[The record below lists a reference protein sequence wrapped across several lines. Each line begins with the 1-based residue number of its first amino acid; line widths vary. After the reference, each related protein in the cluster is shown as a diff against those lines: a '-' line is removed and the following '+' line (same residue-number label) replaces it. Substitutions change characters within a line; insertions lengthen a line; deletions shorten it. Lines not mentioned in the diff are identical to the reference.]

1 MRPATG
7 IRVLRQVQGRK
18 GTKMPGKPSTGLAK
32 PKWRNRWYQASF
44 VGLLILCALSDT
56 ALALTGLPAANN
68 GNWGGIAMLVLAALF
83 ISVAYPMF
91 ALRTGDILYPP
102 EDAHPISENCGSHQE
117 AAQPGEAPQ

>member
-7 IRVLRQVQGRK
+7 ITVLRQVHGRK
-18 GTKMPGKPSTGLAK
+18 GTKMSGKPSTWLAK

-44 VGLLILCALSDT
+44 AGLLILCALGDT
-56 ALALTGLPAANN
+56 ALALTSLLSAKA
-68 GNWGGIAMLVLAALF
+68 GNWGGIAALVIAALY
-83 ISVAYPMF
+83 ISVGLPMF

-102 EDAHPISENCGSHQE
+102 KDEHPISENCGSHQE